1 MLHLFILTWI
11 REHSNIRLSRCSPPP
26 YFPLLL
32 SESSFKFHSTMS
44 SSRKQTSHTSNLA
57 SLIAASKKT
66 IIEDM
71 TRALVPSRTTNPNAS
86 VSHSIPPSLST
97 PTFIPQHSTAASL
110 AQAPTISPAQILA
123 QTPASVSRDFAC
135 SNINS
140 SNVDFNS
147 NNEYAYDDESG
158 IHLQP
163 PRAATNSGNFENSK
177 INNSSVSCGSG
188 NRIGYVGRGAGVGAG
203 PIPGFGFGMPNPI
216 QMPQM
221 NTLPPGVDQNTL
233 QLLSMLM
240 AQQGTGGQ
248 GLNLGGFY
256 PMANTYPS
264 YNPGPEPAFESES
277 ESEPERQTSRRKTQ
291 TKKARKVR
299 SESLP
304 I

>member
-1 MLHLFILTWI
+1 M
-11 REHSNIRLSRCSPPP
+11 
-26 YFPLLL
+26 
-32 SESSFKFHSTMS
+32 
-44 SSRKQTSHTSNLA
+44 
-57 SLIAASKKT
+57 
-66 IIEDM
+66 
-71 TRALVPSRTTNPNAS
+71 
-86 VSHSIPPSLST
+86 
-97 PTFIPQHSTAASL
+97 
-110 AQAPTISPAQILA
+110 
-123 QTPASVSRDFAC
+123 
-135 SNINS
+135 
-140 SNVDFNS
+140 DFNS

-248 GLNLGGFY
+248 GLNLGGFH
-256 PMANTYPS
+256 PMENGYPS
-264 YNPGPEPAFESES
+264 YNPEHESESESES
-277 ESEPERQTSRRKTQ
+277 ESEPEPQTPRRKTQ
-291 TKKARKVR
+291 TKKARKPR
-299 SESLP
+299 SKSLP
-304 I
+304 IRNDI